1 MARQRRTAVAAVAPS
16 TPAAPAPAAAKH
28 AAAAGTTGVVLLLA
42 AAVLLA
48 PAIGS
53 TTERLLQDTLKSAVV
68 AFAALGAAALFFRQ
82 LRSQPAAQIWWHP
95 VLWLPVALCAYALG
109 STVWSHAYLGT
120 VEAIRWFL
128 FGLLLWL
135 GLNTLTRARLPWL
148 AWGIHGGAVVAS
160 LWTVLQFW
168 FDFGLFPQGPNP
180 ASTFVNRN
188 FYAEFAACTLP
199 FSMLLLVRAR
209 ASALLAALA
218 ASTGLVVVAIMMT
231 GTRAALMAV
240 WLQVVLLPWLAWRY
254 RRALPAGQWRLSQQA
269 AAIGVLL
276 LTVGTLAVL
285 PSGNPKVLAEGRGT
299 TALERGLK
307 RTASIS
313 PQDESLA
320 LRRTMWSAT
329 LRMIGANP
337 LNGVGAGAWEVD
349 IPLHQPAGAQL
360 ETDYYAHNEY
370 LQMVAEDGLVGVL
383 ALAGLFAFLLH
394 AAWRTWRLPRSEEAA
409 WRAVALASLLA
420 LLIVSNVGFAW
431 RMASTG
437 ALFALTLALLAA
449 SDTRLEAT
457 RAGPRAFRWRS
468 AWSLPALAGTAA
480 CGALAAFI
488 TWQAVRCERMLV
500 EAGQIALA
508 ISASPAPN
516 DPRWNPAKARLL
528 ELTREGIAINPHYR
542 KITPI
547 IADEL
552 AVWGDWK
559 NATWIWESV
568 LRSRPYVVAMLTNA
582 ARGHAAQQQMPQ
594 ALHYLGRAQA
604 ISPGAPSVRS
614 LEVILLAMG
623 GQQDRALELARQ
635 SMQPGRYDYDL
646 LDNTFALARRAGD
659 FDLAE
664 RALRL
669 RIQDFPVRRSEGLVQ
684 LGTFYLESLRDESR
698 ALLAWREAVAITPP
712 RQRELLLAQVPA
724 AYRDRVRP

>member
-1 MARQRRTAVAAVAPS
+1 MARKRRSPAAAVPPP
-16 TPAAPAPAAAKH
+16 TPAAAPADAVAT
-28 AAAAGTTGVVLLLA
+28 ADTTGVVLLLA
-42 AAVLLA
+42 GAVLLA

-68 AFAALGAAALFFRQ
+68 AFAALAAAALFFLQ
-82 LRSQPAAQIWWHP
+82 LRRRPSAPLWWHP
-95 VLWLPVALCAYALG
+95 ILWLPVALCAYALG
-109 STVWSHAYLGT
+109 SMAWSHTYLGG

-135 GLNTLTRARLPWL
+135 GLNTLARERLPWL
-148 AWGIHGGAVVAS
+148 AWGIHGGAVIAS

-199 FSMLLLVRAR
+199 FSVLLLVRAR
-209 ASALLAALA
+209 QSALMAVLA
-218 ASTGLVVVAIMMT
+218 ASTGLVVVAILMT
-231 GTRAALMAV
+231 GTRAALVALWV
-240 WLQVVLLPWLAWRY
+240 QAVLLPWLAWRY
-254 RRALPAGQWRLSQQA
+254 RQALPAGRWRLPQRA
-269 AAIGVLL
+269 VALGVLL
-276 LTVGTLAVL
+276 ATVGLLAML

-299 TALERGLK
+299 TALERGLQ

-313 PQDESLA
+313 PGDESLA
-320 LRRTMWSAT
+320 MRRTMWSAT

-337 LNGVGAGAWEVD
+337 LTGVGAGAWEVD
-349 IPLHQPAGAQL
+349 IPLHQPDGAQL

-370 LQMVAEDGLVGVL
+370 LQMAAEDGLVGLL
-383 ALAGLFAFLLH
+383 ALAGLFAYLLRS
-394 AAWRTWRLPRSEEAA
+394 AWRTWRLPRSEEAA

-449 SDTRLEAT
+449 SDARLEAV
-457 RAGPRAFRWRS
+457 RAGPRLFRWHS
-468 AWSLPALAGTAA
+468 AWSVPALAGTAVCA
-480 CGALAAFI
+480 ALAAFI

-500 EAGQIALA
+500 EASNIALS
-508 ISASPAPN
+508 ISASPDPN
-516 DPRWNPAKARLL
+516 SPRWNPAKGRLL
-528 ELTREGIAINPHYR
+528 ALAREGIAINPHYR

-552 AVWGDWK
+552 AQWGDWQ

-582 ARGHAAQQQMPQ
+582 ARGHAAQKQMPQ
-594 ALHYLGRAQA
+594 ALQYLGRAQA
-604 ISPGAPSVRS
+604 ISPDAPSVRS
-614 LEVILLAMG
+614 LEVILLAMA
-623 GQQDRALELARQ
+623 QQPERALALARQ
-635 SMQPGRYDYDL
+635 AMEGGRYDYDL
-646 LDNTFALARRAGD
+646 LDNTFTLARHAGD
-659 FDLAE
+659 YDLAE

-669 RIQDFPVRRSEGLVQ
+669 RIQTYPIQRSEGLVQ
-684 LGTFYLESLRDESR
+684 LGTFYLESLRDEPR
-698 ALLAWREAVAITPP
+698 ALAAWREGVSLAHP
-712 RQRELLLAQVPA
+712 RRREQVLAQVPA
-724 AYRDRVRP
+724 AYRDRVAP